1 MYHYDAS
8 QLFDNL
14 RETER
19 TVYCWQLELYR
30 LLNQEWVKGIVM
42 EGHVCLAEI
51 TESTSEKR

>member
-1 MYHYDAS
+1 MQKLMYHYDAS

-30 LLNQEWVKGIVM
+30 LLNQE
-42 EGHVCLAEI
+42 
-51 TESTSEKR
+51 